1 MNHRVDRKGF
11 VKADFL
17 SSSGIRDRRGGGG
30 GFNEIDLPFSAFS
43 SAPPVAISAS
53 VDRYRSFRL

>member
-17 SSSGIRDRRGGGG
+17 SSSGIRDGGGG

-43 SAPPVAISAS
+43 SASSYFSLGGSLQKFSTVSK
-53 VDRYRSFRL
+53 